1 MGHHKSN
8 KDVERDPDRDHGG
21 GMPLRPD
28 EAELQERTEEDRRS
42 VGLPADP
49 GASPGELDP
58 QTAYDEESAEVDRE
72 AGSGELRPDADTP
85 RKDRKPFPPTGPG
98 S

>member
-28 EAELQERTEEDRRS
+28 QDELQERTEEDRLA

-49 GASPGELDP
+49 EATPGDRDP
-58 QTAYDEESAEVDRE
+58 DVAYQEESSEVDRE
-72 AGSGELRPDADTP
+72 AASGDLRPDADTP
-85 RKDRKPFPPTGPG
+85 RKDRDPFPPTRHDD
-98 S
+98 